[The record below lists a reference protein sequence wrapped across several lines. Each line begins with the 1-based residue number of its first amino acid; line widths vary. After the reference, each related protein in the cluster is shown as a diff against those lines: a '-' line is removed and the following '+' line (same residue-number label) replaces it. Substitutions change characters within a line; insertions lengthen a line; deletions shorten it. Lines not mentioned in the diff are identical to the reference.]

1 MGRILTLLA
10 LAATALTLA
19 ACGGGGGGTSSVADT
34 DAADGPSNATDT
46 GAAEGFP
53 VTVSQAIGDVTIP
66 APPVRVVAL
75 DYPSADAA
83 LALGVVPVGMYN
95 VSYVEG
101 GVQEWTQRVLDR
113 LGGEPPE
120 LIDTEAGFPFETIQ
134 RLEPDVILA
143 TNTYPLI
150 EDSWDQLNAIAP
162 VVGHVEGPG
171 ADDWRQG
178 MRQVARAL
186 GKEAEGQRAIAAVEA
201 KIDAGR
207 KRYPQLAG
215 KTVSIFNYVPG
226 DNLYVINE
234 DEDASIRFFEQLG
247 LAGVAPGV
255 AALPGSEGRAAVS
268 AERYPAIDADVVI
281 GTSPDPAA
289 LAELEDE
296 RLFQAVPAVA
306 RGSYLGAGIG
316 EATAMAFPSVLS
328 VPYAIEELVGPV
340 AAAAARGD

>member
-1 MGRILTLLA
+1 MGKILGLLA

-19 ACGGGGGGTSSVADT
+19 ACGGGDDGTSTVAD
-34 DAADGPSNATDT
+34 A
-46 GAAEGFP
+46 GAGDDGFP
-53 VTVSQAIGDVTIP
+53 LKVSQAIGDVTIE

-101 GVQEWTQRVLDR
+101 GVQEWTRRALER
-113 LGGEPPE
+113 LGGEEPE

-143 TNTYPLI
+143 TNTFPLI
-150 EDSWDQLNAIAP
+150 EESWDQLNAIAP

-171 ADDWRQG
+171 IDDWRQG
-178 MRQVARAL
+178 MRRVARAL
-186 GKEAEGQRAIAAVEA
+186 GKEAEGRRAIAAVEA
-201 KIDAGR
+201 KIAAAR

-226 DNLYVINE
+226 DNLYVISE
-234 DEDASIRFFEQLG
+234 DADASIRFFKQLG
-247 LAGVAPGV
+247 LAGVAPSV
-255 AALPGSEGRAAVS
+255 AALPSTEGRAAVS
-268 AERYPAIDADVVI
+268 AERYPEIDADVVI
-281 GTSPDPAA
+281 GTSPDPEA
-289 LAELEDE
+289 LAELEGE
-296 RLFQAVPAVA
+296 RVFEAVPAVA
-306 RGSYLGAGIG
+306 RGAYFGADIG

-328 VPYAIEELVGPV
+328 VPYAIEKLAGRV
-340 AAAAARGD
+340 AAAAAAGGG